1 MIGVLG
7 NYFIGK
13 RMFETILAWRGRL
26 QEPKKSQFIKLV
38 DYVEYTDMIYNGNQ
52 QEKDC
57 ISFMMIDI
65 KGSGKIDFPSYERF
79 WINFLHMYG
88 ELL

>member
-1 MIGVLG
+1 
-7 NYFIGK
+7 
-13 RMFETILAWRGRL
+13 
-26 QEPKKSQFIKLV
+26 
-38 DYVEYTDMIYNGNQ
+38 
-52 QEKDC
+52 
-57 ISFMMIDI
+57 MMIDI